1 MKVGKTQ
8 ASDAF
13 EVRVNSVKPASLFL
27 LISGREEPSM
37 TDSRWELVIV
47 LLVSSTVFWVGLALR
62 GAASQLGC
70 AGRIKMQGLT

>member
-8 ASDAF
+8 AGDAF
-13 EVRVNSVKPASLFL
+13 EVRVNSVLFL